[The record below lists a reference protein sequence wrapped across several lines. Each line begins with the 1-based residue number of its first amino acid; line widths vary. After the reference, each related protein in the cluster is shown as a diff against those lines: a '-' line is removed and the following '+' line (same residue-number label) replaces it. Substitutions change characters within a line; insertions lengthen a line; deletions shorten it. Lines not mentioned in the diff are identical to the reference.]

1 MRPATTCTPSK
12 IRQLILTSLHSDN
25 FCRGQC
31 VRVFPASLPTILA
44 TIFVLYTAVRSQA
57 ASPAYVA
64 RRISEASAARI
75 AHAMAPDLGTKFTVL
90 RDSENQFAW
99 PLAPLS
105 GRIFSTGRH
114 MDIEFVRVKIQSPRL
129 EWVRWSATNVPML
142 PGTVTPNRPRSMWER
157 NRKYIAPIV
166 VVIFIQTLLI
176 IGLLWQRARKLR
188 AEAILRE
195 SEERFRLVANTAP
208 VLIWM
213 AGVNKLCTYVNRPW
227 LEFTGR
233 SIDEELGTRWTDGIH
248 HEDVSRCLDTYNQSF
263 DRREPFRME
272 YRLRRHDGDYRWVL
286 DIGIPRF
293 NPDSS
298 FAGYI
303 GSAIDVTERKEA
315 EAALSSVSRKLIEA
329 QEQERVRIARELHD
343 DINQRIA
350 LLSVT
355 LEGIT
360 KQLPDSV
367 MNVADSIQGLARDTM
382 EIGNDIQ
389 VISHRL
395 HSSHLEY
402 VGLAG
407 AARSFCRELARQ
419 QNVKIVFSESGM
431 ERTVPH
437 DIALCLYRVLQE
449 ALHNAVK
456 HSGVERFV
464 VELRGCTDDLQLVVR
479 DSGAGFD
486 TKSATNGQGLGLT
499 SMRERVNLVNGTI
512 SISSS
517 VASGTE
523 VRVRIPMNANVATS
537 QVSMSA

>member
-1 MRPATTCTPSK
+1 MGRAKTDTPPK
-12 IRQLILTSLHSDN
+12 TRRLSLPPSHSDR
-25 FCRGQC
+25 FPRHKS
-31 VRVFPASLPTILA
+31 VRILRASLPLILA
-44 TIFVLYTAVRSQA
+44 AVFVPCTVVRSEV
-57 ASPAYVA
+57 ASADRVA
-64 RRISEASAARI
+64 RNLSEASRMSI
-75 AHAMAPDLGTKFTVL
+75 AHDLAQEAVANCTTRL
-90 RDSENQFAW
+90 AW
-99 PLAPLS
+99 L
-105 GRIFSTGRH
+105 
-114 MDIEFVRVKIQSPRL
+114 
-129 EWVRWSATNVPML
+129 RWSDAQLVMPSAIASA
-142 PGTVTPNRPRSMWER
+142 NRPRSMWER
-157 NRKYIAPIV
+157 NRKYITPILV
-166 VVIFIQTLLI
+166 LIFIQTLLI
-176 IGLLWQRARKLR
+176 IALLWQRARKLR
-188 AEAILRE
+188 AEAVLRE

-213 AGVNKLCTYVNRPW
+213 AGINKHCTYVNKPW

-233 SIDEELGTRWTDGIH
+233 SAEEELGTGWADGIH
-248 HEDVSRCLDTYNQSF
+248 AEDVSRCLETYNQSF

-272 YRLRRHDGDYRWVL
+272 YRLRRYDGNYRWVL

-293 NPDSS
+293 NPDGS

-303 GSAIDVTERKEA
+303 GSAIDVTGRKEA

-360 KQLPDSV
+360 KQLPDSATE
-367 MNVADSIQGLARDTM
+367 MADSIQALARETM
-382 EIGNDIQ
+382 EIGNDVQ

-395 HSSHLEY
+395 HSSHLDY
-402 VGLAG
+402 VGIAG

-419 QNVKIVFSESGM
+419 QNVKINFAESGM
-431 ERTVPH
+431 DRAVPR

-464 VELRGCTDDLQLVVR
+464 VELRRNTDELQLVVR
-479 DSGAGFD
+479 DSGTGFD
-486 TKSATNGQGLGLT
+486 TESATNGQGLGLT

-517 VASGTE
+517 LASGTE
-523 VRVRIPMNANVATS
+523 VRVRIPMSTNTIAN
-537 QVSMSA
+537 QISMSA

>member
-1 MRPATTCTPSK
+1 MTFVLSTVGEAASSARIPTTLVEALTVKIVHALTQPAMTNCATLECLQKPYM
-12 IRQLILTSLHSDN
+12 
-25 FCRGQC
+25 
-31 VRVFPASLPTILA
+31 SLPADRAERSLPSGQQANLA
-44 TIFVLYTAVRSQA
+44 FVS
-57 ASPAYVA
+57 
-64 RRISEASAARI
+64 RRFHFTQRAWVGWNEAEATLSAI
-75 AHAMAPDLGTKFTVL
+75 VL
-90 RDSENQFAW
+90 A
-99 PLAPLS
+99 
-105 GRIFSTGRH
+105 
-114 MDIEFVRVKIQSPRL
+114 
-129 EWVRWSATNVPML
+129 
-142 PGTVTPNRPRSMWER
+142 NRPRSMWER
-157 NRKYIAPIV
+157 NRKYIAPIL

-188 AEAILRE
+188 AEAVLRE

-213 AGVNKLCTYVNRPW
+213 AGVNKLCTYVNKPW

-233 SIDEELGTRWTDGIH
+233 LVEEELGTGWADGIH
-248 HEDVSRCLDTYNQSF
+248 PEDVSRCLVTYNESF
-263 DRREPFRME
+263 DRRKPFRME
-272 YRLRRHDGDYRWVL
+272 YRLRRHDGNYRWVL

-303 GSAIDVTERKEA
+303 GSAIDVTRRKEA

-360 KQLPDSV
+360 RQIPESAPE
-367 MNVADSIQGLARDTM
+367 VADSIQALARDTM

-402 VGLAG
+402 VGIVG
-407 AARSFCRELARQ
+407 AARSFCRELAKQ
-419 QNVKIVFSESGM
+419 QNVTISFAENGM
-431 ERTVPH
+431 ERAVPH

-456 HSGVERFV
+456 HSGVEHFA
-464 VELRGCTDDLQLVVR
+464 VELRGSPDDLRLMVR

-486 TKSATNGQGLGLT
+486 AESANNGQGLGLT

-517 VASGTE
+517 FESGTE
-523 VRVRIPMNANVATS
+523 VSVRIPMS
-537 QVSMSA
+537 VSTPPNPISMPA

>member
-1 MRPATTCTPSK
+1 MRPAKTGTPPK
-12 IRQLILTSLHSDN
+12 IRRLSPTSWHSARLPQPQNVRSLRASRRLILTM
-25 FCRGQC
+25 
-31 VRVFPASLPTILA
+31 T
-44 TIFVLYTAVRSQA
+44 FVLSTVVRGEA
-57 ASPAYVA
+57 AS
-64 RRISEASAARI
+64 SARI
-75 AHAMAPDLGTKFTVL
+75 PRTLLEALTVKIVHALTQQAVTNCATLECLQKPFM
-90 RDSENQFAW
+90 
-99 PLAPLS
+99 PLPADRAE
-105 GRIFSTGRH
+105 RIFPSG
-114 MDIEFVRVKIQSPRL
+114 PRANL
-129 EWVRWSATNVPML
+129 AFESRRLQFSQRGWVGWNEAEAKLSAIVL
-142 PGTVTPNRPRSMWER
+142 ANRPRSMWER
-157 NRKYIAPIV
+157 NRKYIAPIL

-188 AEAILRE
+188 AEAVLRE

-213 AGVNKLCTYVNRPW
+213 AGVNKLCTYVNKPW

-233 SIDEELGTRWTDGIH
+233 LVEAELGTGWADGIH
-248 HEDVSRCLDTYNQSF
+248 PEDVSRCLETYNESF

-272 YRLRRHDGDYRWVL
+272 YRLRRHDGNYRWVL

-303 GSAIDVTERKEA
+303 GSAIDVTRRKEA

-360 KQLPDSV
+360 KQIPESAPE
-367 MNVADSIQGLARDTM
+367 VADSIQALARDTM

-402 VGLAG
+402 VGIVG
-407 AARSFCRELARQ
+407 AARSFCRELAKQ
-419 QNVKIVFSESGM
+419 QNVTISFAENGM
-431 ERTVPH
+431 ERAVPH

-456 HSGVERFV
+456 HSGVEHFA
-464 VELRGCTDDLQLVVR
+464 VELRGSPDDLRLMVR

-486 TKSATNGQGLGLT
+486 AESANNGQGLGLT
-499 SMRERVNLVNGTI
+499 SMKERVNLVNGTI

-517 VASGTE
+517 FESGTE
-523 VRVRIPMNANVATS
+523 VSVRIPMT
-537 QVSMSA
+537 VSAPPNPISVPA

>member
-1 MRPATTCTPSK
+1 MRPAKTGTPPK
-12 IRQLILTSLHSDN
+12 IRRLSPTSWHSARLPQPQNVRSLRASRRLILTMTFVLSTVV
-25 FCRGQC
+25 RGEAASSARIPRTLLEALTVKIVHALTQQAVTNC
-31 VRVFPASLPTILA
+31 ATLECLQKPYMSLPADRAERILPSGQQANLAFVSRRFQFSQRGWVGWNEAEA
-44 TIFVLYTAVRSQA
+44 TLSAIVLA
-57 ASPAYVA
+57 
-64 RRISEASAARI
+64 
-75 AHAMAPDLGTKFTVL
+75 
-90 RDSENQFAW
+90 
-99 PLAPLS
+99 
-105 GRIFSTGRH
+105 
-114 MDIEFVRVKIQSPRL
+114 
-129 EWVRWSATNVPML
+129 
-142 PGTVTPNRPRSMWER
+142 NRPRSMWER
-157 NRKYIAPIV
+157 NRKYIAPIL

-188 AEAILRE
+188 AEAVLRE

-213 AGVNKLCTYVNRPW
+213 AGVNKLCTYVNKPW

-233 SIDEELGTRWTDGIH
+233 LVEEELGTGWADGIH
-248 HEDVSRCLDTYNQSF
+248 PEDVSRCLVTYNESF
-263 DRREPFRME
+263 DRRKPFRME
-272 YRLRRHDGDYRWVL
+272 YRLRRHDGNYRWVL

-303 GSAIDVTERKEA
+303 GSAIDVTRRKEA

-360 KQLPDSV
+360 RQIPESAPE
-367 MNVADSIQGLARDTM
+367 VADSIQALARDTM

-402 VGLAG
+402 VGIVG
-407 AARSFCRELARQ
+407 AARSFCRELAKQ
-419 QNVKIVFSESGM
+419 QNVTISFAENGM
-431 ERTVPH
+431 ERAVPH

-456 HSGVERFV
+456 HSGVEHFA
-464 VELRGCTDDLQLVVR
+464 VELRGSPDDLQLMVR

-486 TKSATNGQGLGLT
+486 AESANNGQGLGLT

-517 VASGTE
+517 FESGTE
-523 VRVRIPMNANVATS
+523 VSVRIPMS
-537 QVSMSA
+537 VSTPPNPISMPA